1 MSPVPGWHGPT
12 GIPGA
17 AHISSPISQGAG
29 RLACPCPVCL
39 RPSGTLRASL
49 CPVGSSGHDPLCG
62 YRCCE
67 GNGERGVRCG
77 FRRKREMKNQ
87 GHHFLPAFPQQ
98 RATVHR
104 TGRRGRYLVTRY
116 RQPGPDWLHCRKPQ
130 RPWAGGEQCVPA
142 RQSSSLSVT
151 GGGQVLGRPGW
162 LSLPAPAWPSVCGHL
177 GEPVNL

>member
-17 AHISSPISQGAG
+17 AHISSPISQGAE
-29 RLACPCPVCL
+29 RLACPCPVCP

-49 CPVGSSGHDPLCG
+49 CPVGSSGHHPLCG

-104 TGRRGRYLVTRY
+104 TGRRGRYRVTRY

-130 RPWAGGEQCVPA
+130 RPGQAGQAGSSACPLASPALWAWQVVA
-142 RQSSSLSVT
+142 RCW
-151 GGGQVLGRPGW
+151 GGQDGSASRLQPGQVFV
-162 LSLPAPAWPSVCGHL
+162 AI
-177 GEPVNL
+177 